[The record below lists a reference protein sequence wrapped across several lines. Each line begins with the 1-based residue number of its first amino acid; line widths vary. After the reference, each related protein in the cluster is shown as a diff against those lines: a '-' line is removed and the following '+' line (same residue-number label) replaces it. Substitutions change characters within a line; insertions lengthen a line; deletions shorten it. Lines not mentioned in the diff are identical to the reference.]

1 MILGGEMSMADLWVM
16 KINGRMEQV
25 KILYTKAELWLRG

>member
-1 MILGGEMSMADLWVM
+1 MKREKEMSMADLWVM

-25 KILYTKAELWLRG
+25 KKLYTMAELCSRG